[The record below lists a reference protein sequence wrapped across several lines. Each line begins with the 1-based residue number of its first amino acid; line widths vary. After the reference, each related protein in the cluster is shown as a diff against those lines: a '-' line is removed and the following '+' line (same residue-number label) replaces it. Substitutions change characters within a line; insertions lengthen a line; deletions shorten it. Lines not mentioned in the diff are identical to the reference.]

1 MSDDRDPLAADVSA
15 ALRRLASAAPQPRP
29 DRLEAVVAGVRQR
42 RQVRA
47 ATSTLAAAVVVVA
60 VAVGAHS
67 WHITASDHTV
77 GPVPASSSPDPAPS
91 SPAASALASA
101 PAIAS
106 AAPAPSPT
114 NRSASAKGLVVTVTV
129 PTSVTVGE
137 PARAVMTVTNKG
149 SVATHGGAFTLVN
162 AYAENGTQA
171 TGTVS
176 DGHSTGCVAV
186 APGLRCAVA
195 TLEPGHSV
203 QFWVAVAA
211 DQQATSIEFDIR
223 WQYTGPD
230 GTAVVTP
237 FPRSVKVVPLP
248 SSTPPA
254 SEVPVSSESP
264 TVSSSPTASSS

>member
-1 MSDDRDPLAADVSA
+1 MSDERDPFISD
-15 ALRRLASAAPQPRP
+15 ALRRLAGAAPQPRP

-47 ATSTLAAAVVVVA
+47 ATSTLAAVVLVVA
-60 VAVGAHS
+60 AAAGVHT
-67 WHITASDHTV
+67 WHTTASDSTV
-77 GPVPASSSPDPAPS
+77 GPVPATSSPGVAPS
-91 SPAASALASA
+91 SPAASLAASA
-101 PAIAS
+101 SSVAS
-106 AAPAPSPT
+106 ATPAPSQTGRPT
-114 NRSASAKGLVVTVTV
+114 SSKGLVVTVTV
-129 PTSVTVGE
+129 PTSVTVNE

-176 DGHSTGCVAV
+176 DGHSSGCVAA

-195 TLEPGHSV
+195 TLQPGHSA

-211 DQQATSIEFDIR
+211 DAQATAIVFDIR

-230 GTAVVTP
+230 GTAVITP
-237 FPRSVKVVPLP
+237 FPRSVKVSPLP
-248 SSTPPA
+248 SSTPP
-254 SEVPVSSESP
+254 SSQVPLSSGLP
-264 TVSSSPTASSS
+264 TGSSSPNASSS